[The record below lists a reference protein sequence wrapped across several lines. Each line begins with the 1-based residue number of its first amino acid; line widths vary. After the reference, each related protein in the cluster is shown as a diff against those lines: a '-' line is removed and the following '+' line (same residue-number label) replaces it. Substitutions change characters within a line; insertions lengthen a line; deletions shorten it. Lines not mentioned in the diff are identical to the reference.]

1 MASDASIEPP
11 ARTGA
16 VDQAHSAINTSR
28 KRRPPALQDASFV
41 SQWTFN
47 WTSDLLRRGMAK
59 PLDDEDL
66 PGLLEEDTSTY
77 NRAYVEDLWR
87 REQQRAHAEAERR
100 RTSSKGNRRK
110 CRRGYGIRNLFRPA
124 KPSLYHALIGDYFA
138 RTWWAQVVLVAS
150 MAARLGQ
157 SLALGLLIQQFAND
171 EDVGDGRQTNTKRGY
186 IWSGTLIGCGIVFL
200 FAKQQQFFITHRK
213 GMTMRLGL
221 LGAIHSKALTL
232 SSIGSATSISS
243 GQMVNLASND
253 VERYSSGS
261 PLMIYF
267 IYAPIEA
274 LAILATG
281 CSIMGSAFAAGF
293 GLLLVFIPLQLY
305 LARQFASL
313 RSKVA
318 AITDARCNL
327 VSQACQGVRIMKMH
341 GWENKFAER
350 IEAIR
355 AQEMNKIIKA
365 SEYKSLNEAI
375 NFSTT
380 VAVGVVTFSVHV
392 WAGGTLS
399 SRIVFS
405 SLSLINILQSS
416 ATRIFS
422 NAVMHL
428 SECYV
433 SSRRIQTFFETPD
446 VSDSPDRVDW
456 NESYNGD
463 ANESLISLED
473 VTCYWD
479 EPITRTSAKEDANDE
494 PFRPALSK
502 INLSLHP
509 GRLYCVIGPV
519 GSGKSALLQ
528 CIVGELRAS
537 SGMVMRKC
545 TPSGERFMSYAQQES
560 FIMDGTVR
568 DNILFGSQFAEK
580 WYLQVVHACGLSRDL
595 EQLLNGDATI
605 VGDRGVQLSGGQ
617 RARIGLARA
626 IYRDASVVVLDD
638 PLSAVDAIVGRQIFY
653 NAITELCIARHKC
666 VVLATH
672 QHQYIGESTCVLVLD
687 GKIQCQGSYVECIHA
702 SDGQLEASFQTCED
716 DGPGQFVSSSA
727 VPRVTSLAVLEE
739 VAKDKEDN
747 DEEKRNQAHGV
758 AKEERNTGIIKW
770 KTWKEYA
777 MAMGGS
783 YIAVILFVLYCATQ
797 ASSLVTIFY
806 LGEWAE
812 SPANEQTSSSWVALV
827 YGLMGALIFFSL
839 IRTRLTYYFCLRA
852 SQRLHDAAI
861 EAVLRAKVEFF
872 DINPL
877 GRILNRFSADVG
889 IADDQLPLTLVDFLV
904 GVFIAIGSVATAIVS
919 LPMTLLALPVLLWY
933 FIRLRKI
940 FVTTTRELKR
950 LEGLARSPIYAMI
963 GEALSGVATMRAND
977 SVGYFQAKFA
987 NLHDGHGRAFF
998 AFVAASRWFAI
1009 RMDFIAFVFMSLT
1022 SLLAVLFQ
1030 DQDYLNIPPAVLGM
1044 CLTLLL
1050 QMAGT
1055 NFPWMVRQS
1064 AEVVNQMVSVER
1076 VNEYGNLLREADLS
1090 TDHDDNVG
1098 DSWPEDPSI
1107 STSNLTVRYRAS
1119 IPPALKGISFEVK
1132 SGQRVGICGR
1142 TGSGKSSL
1150 VQALFRLLEVEEGTI
1165 QIGGVDISK
1174 LGLHKL
1180 RQSMSVIP
1188 QSPVLFSGTSIRFN
1202 LDPFSVYPDKIIRAA
1217 LADAQILDTVDELP
1231 GGLDSIVAE
1240 AGSNFSVG
1248 QRQLLCLAR
1257 AILRKSKILILDESG
1272 ANIDNQTDALL
1283 HQTVSTSFR
1292 DATILSV
1299 AHRLGSIIDHDLV
1312 LVLGDA
1318 KVLEYGPPAELLSK
1332 ISGDDDDISDA
1343 VEGGSGHFA
1352 SMVDATGDRMA
1363 KSLRKSAILGPIKR
1377 Y

>member
-1 MASDASIEPP
+1 M
-11 ARTGA
+11 
-16 VDQAHSAINTSR
+16 
-28 KRRPPALQDASFV
+28 
-41 SQWTFN
+41 
-47 WTSDLLRRGMAK
+47 
-59 PLDDEDL
+59 
-66 PGLLEEDTSTY
+66 Y
-77 NRAYVEDLWR
+77 NRAYMEDLWR
-87 REQQRAHAEAERR
+87 KEQQRARAEAERR
-100 RTSSKGNRRK
+100 RQIGKRRL
-110 CRRGYGIRNLFRPA
+110 RRVCGHAMRNLFRPA
-124 KPSLYHALIGDYFA
+124 RPSLYHALVGDYFA
-138 RTWWAQVVLVAS
+138 RTWWAQVLLATS

-157 SLALGLLIQQFAND
+157 SLALGLLIQQFATED
-171 EDVGDGRQTNTKRGY
+171 EGGGSQTNTTKRGY
-186 IWSGTLIGCGIVFL
+186 IWSATLIGCGIVFL
-200 FAKQQQFFITHRK
+200 FTKQQQFFITHRK

-221 LGAIHSKALTL
+221 LAAIYAKALKL
-232 SSIGSATSISS
+232 SSIGCTTSISS
-243 GQMVNLASND
+243 GQVVNLASND
-253 VERYSSGS
+253 VERYLSGS

-281 CSIMGSAFAAGF
+281 CSIMGWAFAAGF

-305 LARQFASL
+305 LARRFASL

-341 GWENKFAER
+341 GWEDKFAER

-355 AQEMNKIIKA
+355 AQEMNKIVKA

-380 VAVGVVTFSVHV
+380 VAVGVVTFSVHA

-422 NAVMHL
+422 SAVMHL

-433 SSRRIQTFFETPD
+433 SSRRIQTFLEMPD
-446 VSDSPDRVDW
+446 EASQPNGADL
-456 NESYNGD
+456 NENTVCTE
-463 ANESLISLED
+463 NESLISLKD
-473 VTCYWD
+473 VTCYWA
-479 EPITRTSAKEDANDE
+479 EPTRRISSKEDANDE
-494 PFRPALSK
+494 AFRPALHNIS
-502 INLSLHP
+502 LSLHP

-519 GSGKSALLQ
+519 GGGKSALLQ
-528 CIVGELRAS
+528 CIVGELRTS
-537 SGMVMRKC
+537 SGTVLRKG
-545 TPSGERFMSYAQQES
+545 TPSGERFFSYAQQES

-568 DNILFGSQFAEK
+568 ENILFGSDLNEE
-580 WYLQVVHACGLSRDL
+580 WYLQVIHACGLTQDL

-626 IYRDASVVVLDD
+626 IYRDARVVVLDD
-638 PLSAVDAIVGRQIFY
+638 PLSAVDAKVGRQIFY
-653 NAITELCIARHKC
+653 NAITELCIARNKC

-672 QHQYIGESTCVLVLD
+672 QHQYIGDSTCILVLD
-687 GKIQCQGSYVECIHA
+687 GKIRCQGSYDECINA
-702 SDGQLEASFQTCED
+702 SEGQLEASFQTHED
-716 DGPGQFVSSSA
+716 DGQEQSVPSGT
-727 VPRVTSLAVLEE
+727 VPRVTSLAALEAF
-739 VAKDKEDN
+739 AKDEEKN
-747 DEEKRNQAHGV
+747 GEEKRNQAHGV
-758 AKEERNTGIIKW
+758 AKEERNTGIIRW

-777 MAMGGS
+777 VAMGGI
-783 YIAVILFVLYCATQ
+783 YIAVILFVLFCATQ
-797 ASSLVTIFY
+797 ASSLVTIVY

-812 SPANEQTSSSWVALV
+812 SPANEQTSACWVALV
-827 YGLMGALIFFSL
+827 YGLMGSLILFSL

-872 DINPL
+872 DVNPW

-904 GVFIAIGSVATAIVS
+904 GFFIAVGSVATAIVS
-919 LPMTLLALPVLLWY
+919 LPMTLLALPPLLWY

-977 SVGYFQAKFA
+977 SIGYFQAKFA
-987 NLHDGHGRAFF
+987 KLHDFHGRAFF

-1030 DQDYLNIPPAVLGM
+1030 DQGWLNIPPAVLGM

-1076 VNEYGNLLREADLS
+1076 VTQYGKLPSEAAL
-1090 TDHDDNVG
+1090 TTGHDDHVG

-1107 STSNLTVRYRAS
+1107 SASDLTVRYRS
-1119 IPPALKGISFEVK
+1119 SLSPALKGISFEVK

-1150 VQALFRLLEVEEGTI
+1150 VQALFRLLEAEEGTI
-1165 QIGGVDISK
+1165 QIGGVDISQ

-1202 LDPFSVYPDKIIRAA
+1202 LDPFSVYADETIRAA
-1217 LADAQILDTVDELP
+1217 LADAQILEAVDELP
-1231 GGLDSIVAE
+1231 EGIHAIVAE

-1257 AILRKSKILILDESG
+1257 AILRKSKILILDESS

-1283 HQTVSTSFR
+1283 QQAVSRSFR

-1299 AHRLGSIIDHDLV
+1299 AHRLKSIIDHDLIM
-1312 LVLGDA
+1312 VLGDG
-1318 KVLEYGPPAELLSK
+1318 KVLEYGPPAELLSRND
-1332 ISGDDDDISDA
+1332 GDDGDNSDGG
-1343 VEGGSGHFA
+1343 EGGGGSYSGHFA
-1352 SMVDATGDRMA
+1352 SMVDSTGDQMA
-1363 KSLRKSAILGPIKR
+1363 KSLRASAMLGPMKR
-1377 Y
+1377 